1 MRHVFGLRIDF
12 FERNGTGAVLARFDA
27 FRVVR
32 DVVGNQG
39 LAALLDAPLLLLSLL
54 AIAESS

>member
-1 MRHVFGLRIDF
+1 MIGLRIDF
-12 FERNGTGAVLARFDA
+12 FGRNGAGAVLARFDA